1 MKSELM
7 TVDDVAADLHIS
19 KRHVYELIKRDLQPV
34 VRFGNV
40 LRIER
45 HVVDRYVESHREPR
59 TLDQASSSP
68 VYFSDGNSTQGTT

>member
-1 MKSELM
+1 MNSELM

-19 KRHVYELIKRDLQPV
+19 KRHVYVLIKRDLKPV

-45 HVVDRYVESHREPR
+45 RVVNQYVEDHRVPLDAHESFHAQPR
-59 TLDQASSSP
+59 SSDAQAAEA
-68 VYFSDGNSTQGTT
+68 GA

>member
-19 KRHVYELIKRDLQPV
+19 KRHVYELIKRDLQV
-34 VRFGNV
+34 VRFHNV

-45 HVVDRYVESHREPR
+45 HVVERYVESHREPR
-59 TLDQASSSP
+59 SLDQASPSP

>member
-1 MKSELM
+1 VNSELM

-19 KRHVYELIKRDLQPV
+19 KRHVYELIKRDLQV

-45 HVVDRYVESHREPR
+45 RVVNQYVEDHRVPLDAHESFHAQPR
-59 TLDQASSSP
+59 SSDAQAAET
-68 VYFSDGNSTQGTT
+68 GA